1 MPETVILLMT
11 DVVGSTRLW
20 REAPA
25 EMNAAMA
32 RHHAIIHAAVGR
44 HDGWRPLEQGEG
56 DSVFAA
62 FRRPISALSAA
73 REIQRELAAEPWPTP
88 RPLTVRMG
96 LHAGEVI
103 ERDKNLYGD
112 TVNRCARI
120 RSAGSGG
127 QVLVSSALREL
138 ALHDLPDGVELVDLG
153 RHRLKDLS
161 EPEQL
166 WQLAAPDLPVEFPP
180 LPGVEGPR
188 HNLPAQ
194 ASSFIG
200 REAELA
206 DLRELVSTHRLV
218 TVTGFGGVGKTRL
231 AVQVAASLAGAM
243 PDGVWLVDLSAVREA
258 DRVPAEVAAVLQIP
272 ESASGAA
279 ESVLAALRD
288 KQLLLVLDNLEQI
301 LDCAGFVTA
310 LLGAAPKVHVLA
322 TSREPLRIGGE
333 HQLALEPLALPPAAP
348 HNAVEKWVERLT
360 SYSAVQLFADRATAV
375 RADFAVTS
383 GNAPVVAAICSRL
396 DGHALAIELA
406 AARTNVL
413 TPELLLERLASS
425 LALETRQRD
434 RPDRHRTL
442 RATIEWSYDALTPDE
457 QTLLDRLSVFPGT
470 ATLAAVEAIC
480 GPALGSLPSVD
491 VVEVLS
497 SLVDKSLVQTKPPV
511 NGEQGLRYSLLVS
524 IREFAA
530 ERLATAGLVG
540 DLAARHARW
549 FARLVPS
556 EYPTLAEFQ
565 AGYAAVERDIHNMRA
580 ALSYLQTFGDPA
592 EEVAFSPMFFGQLA
606 YSGRFHECLAACRH
620 GLARSPDPSP
630 GRVMLRWRE
639 AWVCERLGLD
649 VAFRAAAHGMLE
661 EARRLGDAEQWV
673 AFGLLFSLNA
683 SETADEARSLADQ
696 ADALLDSLPEDGPY
710 PQRYLLVDQRRVIH
724 AMTLRFAE
732 PERATR
738 AAAEMVELARDPD
751 LELVARLLLAQ
762 QHLDAG
768 RPREAEPLLA
778 DALLRDESAIKPA
791 RLVQCAERSAQLLL
805 QLGQLDEAER
815 HARDGIALAG
825 RLGSPA
831 AALTCWL
838 LIAEIAQRREDAPAV
853 DAALA
858 DALVCAG
865 LGDDPSR
872 EAVVNWRRARMA
884 REYGDTA
891 AARQLVVSAWEVLE
905 GQELRHLPDV
915 VGCLVERA
923 AQATDPA
930 VRAALADEATTTARG
945 FRLPFDTA
953 AEISRLRQQNAEQAP
968 RSAAGPGNRV

>member
-1 MPETVILLMT
+1 MT

-20 REAPA
+20 REAPD

-32 RHHAIIHAAVGR
+32 RHHTIIHAAVAR
-44 HDGWRPLEQGEG
+44 HGGWRPVEQGEG

-62 FRRPISALSAA
+62 FRRPLAALTAA
-73 REIQRELAAEPWPTP
+73 REIQRELADEAWPTP

-103 ERDKNLYGD
+103 QRDDNLYGD

-127 QVLVSSALREL
+127 QVLVSA
-138 ALHDLPDGVELVDLG
+138 ALHALVAAVLPAELGLVELG
-153 RHRLKDLS
+153 SHQLKDLS
-161 EPEQL
+161 EPVQL
-166 WQLAAPDLPVEFPP
+166 WQLTAPDLPSDFPP
-180 LPGVEGPR
+180 LPGVVGPL
-188 HNLPAQ
+188 HNLPAEP
-194 ASSFIG
+194 STFIG

-206 DLRELVSTHRLV
+206 DVRELLEHHRLV

-231 AVQVAASLAGAM
+231 AVHVAAGLTAAM
-243 PDGVWLVDLSAVREA
+243 PDGVWLVDLSAVRDA
-258 DRVPAEVAAVLQIP
+258 ARVPAEVAAVLRIA

-279 ESVLAALRD
+279 ESVLNALRD
-288 KQLLLVLDNLEQI
+288 KELLLILDNLEQI
-301 LDCAGFVTA
+301 LDCAGFVA
-310 LLGAAPKVHVLA
+310 SLLAAAPRLRVLA
-322 TSREPLRIGGE
+322 TSREPLRISGE

-348 HNAVEKWVERLT
+348 RSATDSWVEHL
-360 SYSAVQLFADRATAV
+360 SNYSAVQLFADRAAAV
-375 RADFAVTS
+375 RADFALTTH
-383 GNAPVVAAICSRL
+383 NAPAVAAICSRL

-413 TPELLLERLASS
+413 TPDLLLERLDSS
-425 LALETRQRD
+425 LGLEARHRD
-434 RPDRHRTL
+434 KPDRHRTL
-442 RATIEWSYDALTPDE
+442 RATIAWSYDALSADE

-480 GPALGSLPSVD
+480 GPALGPTPAVD
-491 VVEVLS
+491 VVEVLT
-497 SLVDKSLVQTKPPV
+497 SLVDKSLVQTKPPLP
-511 NGEQGLRYSLLVS
+511 GEQGLRYSLLVS

-540 DLAARHARW
+540 DLAGRHARW
-549 FARLVPS
+549 FAVLVPS

-580 ALSYLQTFGDPA
+580 ALGYLQTFGEPA
-592 EEVAFSPMFFGQLA
+592 EEVAFCPMFFGQLA

-620 GLARSPDPSP
+620 GLGRSPEPAP

-661 EARRLGDAEQWV
+661 EAERLEDANQWV

-683 SETADEARSLADQ
+683 SETADEARLLADQ
-696 ADALLDSLPEDGPY
+696 ADLLLDSLPEDGPY
-710 PQRYLLVDQRRVIH
+710 PQRYLLADQRRVIH

-732 PERATR
+732 AERATR
-738 AAAEMVELARDPD
+738 AAAEMVELARDAD

-768 RPREAEPLLA
+768 RPDQALPLLR
-778 DALLRDESAIKPA
+778 DALVRDESAIKPA
-791 RLVQCAERSAQLLL
+791 RLVQCAERSAQVML
-805 QLGQLDEAER
+805 QLGELDEAER
-815 HARDGIALAG
+815 HARDGIALAE
-825 RLGSPA
+825 RLGGPA

-838 LIAEIAQRREDAPAV
+838 LLAEVALARADSAGVA
-853 DAALA
+853 AALA
-858 DALVCAG
+858 DARECAL
-865 LGDDPSR
+865 LGDDPTR
-872 EAVVNWRRARMA
+872 TAAVDWRRARLA
-884 REYGDTA
+884 RQAGDAA
-891 AARQLVVSAWEVLE
+891 AARELAVSAWEALE
-905 GQELRHLPDV
+905 GQELRHLPEV

-923 AQATDPA
+923 AQASDPT
-930 VRAALADEATTTARG
+930 VRAGLAADAAALADG
-945 FRLPFDTA
+945 FRLPFGVS
-953 AEISRLRQQNAEQAP
+953 EQLHELSESSR
-968 RSAAGPGNRV
+968 G